1 MNNIN
6 EKNKIFD
13 KFKIKKNINI
23 NDLDLNFNSN
33 KNIINKLQHK
43 KININN
49 NLPKNKFFPNHNKIS
64 NEQLCKKEIDNN
76 DEYFKNESCNDTM
89 CLYYSIFITYFVKF
103 IDYYL
108 NSELYFSSTEENMVL
123 DENKFIN
130 IQDRIIQVNKQI
142 CIIDYIMNIL
152 LIKFSYDIN
161 INNNLIRYKCY
172 TDKYNCK
179 IDDILNSID
188 KSNIIY
194 KKFFEDN
201 TTFNIDIKII
211 IDMLKYI
218 NNIRNDDEEII
229 KINDNNFKLINEN
242 SNIIES
248 FIKFNNECMYN
259 TKNIKYLF
267 TNSESLS
274 INYFDKLIYIYN
286 ILDKKYN
293 IKNDNNIVDNKCN
306 IEEYNIIETFI
317 NKIYNPEEK
326 NIFTIMIYSY
336 TSFIKLYYI
345 FHIFL
350 LNDKKL
356 NNNIII
362 NKNLLTDIPDIV
374 KNTLTNKNFYY
385 NIYDIIKNNISIS
398 YDNFIIELNQSPIQ
412 CIFKYTYIIIDYIN
426 LNITD
431 LNQGL
436 RKQLLIEISKILD
449 LIWKIYGEDFFN
461 NFKKKIQNILFKK
474 EGGNLYTYKSK
485 YKKYKLKYL
494 NLKYL

>member
-1 MNNIN
+1 MIL
-6 EKNKIFD
+6 IF
-13 KFKIKKNINI
+13 
-23 NDLDLNFNSN
+23 
-33 KNIINKLQHK
+33 
-43 KININN
+43 
-49 NLPKNKFFPNHNKIS
+49 
-64 NEQLCKKEIDNN
+64 
-76 DEYFKNESCNDTM
+76 
-89 CLYYSIFITYFVKF
+89 
-103 IDYYL
+103 
-108 NSELYFSSTEENMVL
+108 
-123 DENKFIN
+123 
-130 IQDRIIQVNKQI
+130 
-142 CIIDYIMNIL
+142 
-152 LIKFSYDIN
+152 
-161 INNNLIRYKCY
+161 
-172 TDKYNCK
+172 
-179 IDDILNSID
+179 
-188 KSNIIY
+188 
-194 KKFFEDN
+194 
-201 TTFNIDIKII
+201 
-211 IDMLKYI
+211 
-218 NNIRNDDEEII
+218 
-229 KINDNNFKLINEN
+229 
-242 SNIIES
+242 
-248 FIKFNNECMYN
+248 YN